1 MSKRMSLEEFIEK
14 SNIKHKNK
22 FDYSITEQFKNQ
34 SDKVFI
40 KCPIHGKI
48 EVNVGNHLNGSDCMD
63 CSGNT
68 KRNTKSF
75 IEELNNK
82 GFLFKDYD
90 YSLVDYKNTNTKVI
104 LIDKK
109 FNTKHSITPKE
120 LLKGKRCSSS
130 NLTNGYLD
138 FEDAREF
145 VWNLNLKNESEWRKY
160 LKTENRPWN
169 ITTNPSKIYKDKG
182 WVSMSDWLGTKKG
195 WDGKHLDFEVAR
207 EIVREENLQS
217 QNEWYDYIKNKKPY
231 NIPSNPQFVYKEKWK
246 SLPDWIGTNEGVG
259 RL

>member
-1 MSKRMSLEEFIEK
+1 MLLQEFIDK
-14 SNIKHKNK
+14 SNIVHNNK
-22 FDYSITEQFKNQ
+22 FDYSITKQFKSQ
-34 SDKVFI
+34 RDKVKI
-40 KCPIHGKI
+40 LCPIHGKI
-48 EVNVGNHLNGSDCMD
+48 EVSVHNHLQGSDCMD

-75 IEELNNK
+75 LVELESK
-82 GFLFKDYD
+82 GFLFEEYE
-90 YSLVDYKNTNTKVI
+90 YSLVDYKNTNTKVV

-120 LLKGKRCSSS
+120 LIKGKRCSSS

-169 ITTNPSKIYKDKG
+169 I
-182 WVSMSDWLGTKKG
+182 
-195 WDGKHLDFEVAR
+195 
-207 EIVREENLQS
+207 
-217 QNEWYDYIKNKKPY
+217 
-231 NIPSNPQFVYKEKWK
+231 
-246 SLPDWIGTNEGVG
+246 
-259 RL
+259 